1 VTEETK
7 ERDRMSVTFDY
18 TGKAVLVTGAGSG
31 MGRDSALA
39 FARAGA
45 RVAVL
50 DIDPTGGR
58 ETVAQIEASGGEALF
73 IEVDVADDVAVH
85 RAVGAVVEKFGRLD
99 VAHNNAGAE
108 GYHGFMLEQDPASWR
123 RTLDVNLSSVFYC
136 MQAEIPYM
144 IASGGGSIINTA
156 SAAGLIG
163 AYGLTPYV
171 AAKHGVV
178 GLTKAAANEFSEQG
192 IRINALCPGPIE
204 TPFISSFP
212 ASWTDRLLAGVPMRR
227 LGRTDEISQAV
238 LWLGSDA
245 SSYVVGHSLSVD
257 GGVTIGGAETRNDDL
272 EARVLK

>member
-1 VTEETK
+1 
-7 ERDRMSVTFDY
+7 MSVTFDY

-31 MGRDSALA
+31 MGRDSATA
-39 FARAGA
+39 FADAGA

-50 DIDPTGGR
+50 DIDAAAGR
-58 ETVAQIEASGGEALF
+58 TTVEQIEASGGEAIF
-73 IEVDVADDVAVH
+73 VEVDVADDAAVH
-85 RAVGAVVEKFGRLD
+85 RAVDTVVDRFGRLD

-108 GYHGFMLEQDPASWR
+108 GQHGFMLEQDPASWR

-136 MQAEIPYM
+136 MQAEIPHM
-144 IASGGGSIINTA
+144 LASGGGSIINTA

-171 AAKHGVV
+171 AAKHGVI
-178 GLTKAAANEFSEQG
+178 GLTKAAANEYSERG

-212 ASWTDRLLAGVPMRR
+212 SSWTDRLLSAVPIRR

-238 LWLGSDA
+238 LWLGSEA

-272 EARVLK
+272 EDRVLT